1 MAAHD
6 DAVPL
11 ILDELQKQIH
21 QLTAHHGV
29 KPGCG
34 LVQHQQLGV
43 MGQCGG
49 QAQFQPHTAAVLLE
63 FFAGVQLE
71 APQIRGKGL
80 IAPPRSIHARHA
92 AANLCG
98 GEAPVEKGIL
108 KHNANL
114 SASGG
119 IGRGAAQQVN
129 RAVIRPVDAAEDFQK
144 RRLACAVLA
153 DQPDD
158 AACGHGHINRPKGKV
173 FVLLRD
179 AA

>member
-1 MAAHD
+1 MSAYLRTVHSG
-6 DAVPL
+6 
-11 ILDELQKQIH
+11 Q
-21 QLTAHHGV
+21 TARDLRGV
-29 KPGCG
+29 
-34 LVQHQQLGV
+34 
-43 MGQCGG
+43 
-49 QAQFQPHTAAVLLE
+49 
-63 FFAGVQLE
+63 
-71 APQIRGKGL
+71 
-80 IAPPRSIHARHA
+80 
-92 AANLCG
+92 
-98 GEAPVEKGIL
+98 EAPVEKGIL

-114 SASGG
+114 SASDG

-158 AACGHGHINRPKGKV
+158 AARGHGHINRPKGKV